1 MQQHPLRYLGD
12 AFGRVSLTLPQKHV
26 MVALSDDVLSV
37 VVGDIILDLS
47 SLNDEREYSCKISSC
62 WN

>member
-1 MQQHPLRYLGD
+1 
-12 AFGRVSLTLPQKHV
+12 VSLTLPQKHV